1 MKGENQ
7 MDQSQSVLDCITVLY
22 DQLFDA
28 EKKIAKFILNNPKKV
43 VDMTVSELAEIS
55 DVSIASVSRFCRKV
69 GLKGFA
75 QLKISLAQELVVD
88 THKSGEISN
97 DISVDNIPQS
107 LQNILANKITEL
119 KQTVNL
125 INTDEFR
132 EILEGIRDAS
142 RVQVIAV
149 GNTIPV
155 AIDAAF
161 KFNELGIPTTAGTIW
176 ETQLSYSFTLG
187 KGDVLIAISNSGE
200 SDKVLEAVKIAN
212 NNKAMT
218 IGITNSPHSAIGEE
232 VQYHITTA
240 TREKLFLDEFC
251 FSRVSASTVIEIIFL
266 FLTEMIENSHKSMIK
281 CEEMFAVDKR

>member
-1 MKGENQ
+1 MN
-7 MDQSQSVLDCITVLY
+7 QSQSVLDCITILY

-43 VDMTVSELAEIS
+43 IDMTVSELAEIS

-75 QLKISLAQELVVD
+75 QLKISLAQELVD

-161 KFNELGIPTTAGTIW
+161 KLNELGIPTTAGTIW

-187 KGDVLIAISNSGE
+187 KGDVLVAISNSGE

>member
-7 MDQSQSVLDCITVLY
+7 MNQSQSVLDCITVLY

-75 QLKISLAQELVVD
+75 QLKISLAQELVD

-107 LQNILANKITEL
+107 LQNILANKVTEL

>member
-7 MDQSQSVLDCITVLY
+7 MNQSQSVLDCITVLY

-75 QLKISLAQELVVD
+75 QLKISLAQELVD

-176 ETQLSYSFTLG
+176 ETQLSHSFTLG

>member
-7 MDQSQSVLDCITVLY
+7 MNQSQSVLDCITVLY

-55 DVSIASVSRFCRKV
+55 DVSIASVSRFCRKM

-75 QLKISLAQELVVD
+75 QLKISLAQELVD

-97 DISVDNIPQS
+97 DISIDNIPQS

-132 EILEGIRDAS
+132 EILEGIRDSS

>member
-7 MDQSQSVLDCITVLY
+7 MNQSQSVLDCITVLY

-75 QLKISLAQELVVD
+75 QLKISLAQELVD
-88 THKSGEISN
+88 THKSGEVSN

-125 INTDEFR
+125 INTDEFK

-212 NNKAMT
+212 HNKAM
-218 IGITNSPHSAIGEE
+218 GITNSPHSAIGEE

>member
-7 MDQSQSVLDCITVLY
+7 MNQSQSVLDCITVLY

-75 QLKISLAQELVVD
+75 QLKISLAQELVD
-88 THKSGEISN
+88 THKSGEVSN

-125 INTDEFR
+125 INTDEFK

-200 SDKVLEAVKIAN
+200 SDKVLETVKIAN

-251 FSRVSASTVIEIIFL
+251 FSRVTASTVIEVIFL

>member
-1 MKGENQ
+1 MKGVCW
-7 MDQSQSVLDCITVLY
+7 MRSVLDNITVLY

-75 QLKISLAQELVVD
+75 QLKISLAQELAD
-88 THKSGEISN
+88 THGEGQISN
-97 DISVDNIPQS
+97 EILLDDIPQS

-119 KQTVNL
+119 KQTVNQ
-125 INTDEFR
+125 INTDEFG
-132 EILEGIRDAS
+132 EIIQYIQNAK
-142 RVQVIAV
+142 RVQVMAV

-176 ETQLSYSFTLG
+176 ETQLSYAYTLG
-187 KGDVLIAISNSGE
+187 EGDVLIAISNSGE
-200 SDKVLEAVKIAN
+200 SNKVLEAVEIGNSN
-212 NNKAMT
+212 NAIT
-218 IGITNSPHSAIGEE
+218 IGITNSPHSAIGEA
-232 VQYHITTA
+232 VRYHITTA

-266 FLTEMIENSHKSMIK
+266 FLTVAIENSHKSMIK

>member
-7 MDQSQSVLDCITVLY
+7 MNQSQSVLDCITVLY

-75 QLKISLAQELVVD
+75 QLKISLAQELVD
-88 THKSGEISN
+88 THKSGEVSN

-125 INTDEFR
+125 IDTDEFR
-132 EILEGIRDAS
+132 EILEGIRDSS

>member
-7 MDQSQSVLDCITVLY
+7 MNQSQSVLDCITVLY

-28 EKKIAKFILNNPKKV
+28 EKKIAKFILNNPKKI

-75 QLKISLAQELVVD
+75 QLKISLAQELVD

-132 EILEGIRDAS
+132 EILEGIRDSS

-212 NNKAMT
+212 HNKAMT

>member
-75 QLKISLAQELVVD
+75 QLKISLAQELVD
-88 THKSGEISN
+88 THKSGEVSN

-218 IGITNSPHSAIGEE
+218 IGITSPHSAIGEE

>member
-7 MDQSQSVLDCITVLY
+7 MNQSQSVLDCITVLY

-75 QLKISLAQELVVD
+75 QLKISLAQELVD

-132 EILEGIRDAS
+132 EILEGIRGSS

>member
-7 MDQSQSVLDCITVLY
+7 MNQSQSVLDCITVLY

-75 QLKISLAQELVVD
+75 QLKISLAQELVD

-132 EILEGIRDAS
+132 EILEGIRDSS

-212 NNKAMT
+212 HNKVMT

-281 CEEMFAVDKR
+281 CEEMFAGDKR

>member
-1 MKGENQ
+1 ME
-7 MDQSQSVLDCITVLY
+7 SVLDDITVLY

-28 EKKIAKFILNNPKKV
+28 EKKIAKYILNNPKEV
-43 VDMTVSELAEIS
+43 VDMTVSELAETS

-75 QLKISLAQELVVD
+75 QLKISLAQELVD
-88 THKSGEISN
+88 THKSGEVSNEISLE
-97 DISVDNIPQS
+97 DIPQS

-125 INTDEFR
+125 INTDEFK
-132 EILEGIRDAS
+132 EVLECIKDAS
-142 RVQVIAV
+142 RVQVVAV

-212 NNKAMT
+212 KNGAKT
-218 IGITNSPHSAIGEE
+218 LGITNSAHSAIGEE

-240 TREKLFLDEFC
+240 KREKLFLDEFC
-251 FSRVSASTVIEIIFL
+251 FSRVSAMTVIEIIFL
-266 FLTEMIENSHKSMIK
+266 FLTVMVENAHKSMIQ

>member
-7 MDQSQSVLDCITVLY
+7 MNQSQSVLDCITVLY
-22 DQLFDA
+22 DQLFDV

-75 QLKISLAQELVVD
+75 QLKISLAQELVD
-88 THKSGEISN
+88 THKSGEVSN

-132 EILEGIRDAS
+132 KILEGIRDSS

-212 NNKAMT
+212 HNKAMT

>member
-7 MDQSQSVLDCITVLY
+7 MNQSQSVLDCITVLY

-28 EKKIAKFILNNPKKV
+28 EKKIAKIILNNPKEV
-43 VDMTVSELAEIS
+43 MDMTVSELAEMS

-75 QLKISLAQELVVD
+75 QLKISLAQELVD
-88 THKSGEISN
+88 THKSGELSN

-125 INTDEFR
+125 IDTDEFR

>member
-7 MDQSQSVLDCITVLY
+7 MNQSQSVLDCINVLY

-75 QLKISLAQELVVD
+75 QLKISLAQELVD

-125 INTDEFR
+125 INTDEFK
-132 EILEGIRDAS
+132 EILEGIRDSS

>member
-7 MDQSQSVLDCITVLY
+7 MNQSQSVLDCITVLY

-28 EKKIAKFILNNPKKV
+28 EKKIAKIILNNPKEV
-43 VDMTVSELAEIS
+43 VDMTVSELAEMS

-75 QLKISLAQELVVD
+75 QLKISLAQELVD
-88 THKSGEISN
+88 THKSGEVSN

-149 GNTIPV
+149 GNTIPI

>member
-7 MDQSQSVLDCITVLY
+7 MNQSQSVLDCITVLY

-75 QLKISLAQELVVD
+75 QLKISLAQELVD

-232 VQYHITTA
+232 VKYHITTA

>member
-7 MDQSQSVLDCITVLY
+7 MNHSQSVLDCITVLY

-75 QLKISLAQELVVD
+75 QLKISLAQELVD
-88 THKSGEISN
+88 TNKSGEISN

-132 EILEGIRDAS
+132 EILEGIRDSS

>member
-1 MKGENQ
+1 MNH
-7 MDQSQSVLDCITVLY
+7 SQSVLDCITVLY

-75 QLKISLAQELVVD
+75 QLKISLAQELVD

-119 KQTVNL
+119 KQTVNH

-132 EILEGIRDAS
+132 KILEGIRDSS

-212 NNKAMT
+212 HNKAMT

>member
-7 MDQSQSVLDCITVLY
+7 MNQSQSVLDCITVLY

-28 EKKIAKFILNNPKKV
+28 EKKIAKFILNNPEKV

-75 QLKISLAQELVVD
+75 QLKISLAQELVD
-88 THKSGEISN
+88 THKSGEVTN

-212 NNKAMT
+212 HNKAMT

>member
-7 MDQSQSVLDCITVLY
+7 MNQSQSVLDCITVLY

-55 DVSIASVSRFCRKV
+55 DVPIASVSRFCRKV

-75 QLKISLAQELVVD
+75 QLKISLAQELVD

>member
-7 MDQSQSVLDCITVLY
+7 MNQSQSVLDCITVLY

-28 EKKIAKFILNNPKKV
+28 EKKIAKFILNNPNKV

-75 QLKISLAQELVVD
+75 QLKISLAQELVD
-88 THKSGEISN
+88 THKSGEVSN

-107 LQNILANKITEL
+107 LQNILANKVTEL

>member
-7 MDQSQSVLDCITVLY
+7 MNQSQSVLDCITVLY

-75 QLKISLAQELVVD
+75 QLKISLAQELVD
-88 THKSGEISN
+88 THKSGEVSN

-107 LQNILANKITEL
+107 LQNILANKVTEL

-240 TREKLFLDEFC
+240 TREKLFLDELC

>member
-7 MDQSQSVLDCITVLY
+7 MNQSQSVLDCITVLY

-75 QLKISLAQELVVD
+75 QLKISLAQELVD

-161 KFNELGIPTTAGTIW
+161 KFNELGIPTAAGTIW

-212 NNKAMT
+212 KNRAMT

>member
-7 MDQSQSVLDCITVLY
+7 MNQSQSVLDCITVLY

-75 QLKISLAQELVVD
+75 QLKISLAQELVD
-88 THKSGEISN
+88 THKSGEVSN

-125 INTDEFR
+125 IITDEFR

-251 FSRVSASTVIEIIFL
+251 FSRVSASTVIEVIFL

>member
-1 MKGENQ
+1 M
-7 MDQSQSVLDCITVLY
+7 SSVLDNITVLY

-28 EKKIAKFILNNPKKV
+28 EKKIAKYILNNPKEV
-43 VDMTVSELAEIS
+43 VDMTVSELAETS

-75 QLKISLAQELVVD
+75 HLKVSLAQELVD
-88 THKSGEISN
+88 THKGGEISN
-97 DISVDNIPQS
+97 EISLENIPQS
-107 LQNILANKITEL
+107 LQNILANKMTEL
-119 KQTVNL
+119 KQTVNQ
-125 INTDEFR
+125 IDTDEFKA
-132 EILEGIRDAS
+132 ILEGIRDAS
-142 RVQVIAV
+142 RVQVVAV

-212 NNKAMT
+212 KNGAMT
-218 IGITNSPHSAIGEE
+218 LGITNSAHSAIGEE

-240 TREKLFLDEFC
+240 TREKFFLDEFC
-251 FSRVSASTVIEIIFL
+251 FSRVSAMTVIEVIFL
-266 FLTEMIENSHKSMIK
+266 FLTVMVENAHKSMIQ

>member
-7 MDQSQSVLDCITVLY
+7 MNQSQSVLDCITVLY

-75 QLKISLAQELVVD
+75 QLKISLAQELVD

-161 KFNELGIPTTAGTIW
+161 KLNELGIPTTAGTIW

>member
-7 MDQSQSVLDCITVLY
+7 MNHSQSVLDCITVLY

-75 QLKISLAQELVVD
+75 QLKISLAQELVD
-88 THKSGEISN
+88 TNKSGEISN

-132 EILEGIRDAS
+132 EILEGIRDSS
-142 RVQVIAV
+142 RLQVIAV

>member
-7 MDQSQSVLDCITVLY
+7 MNQSQSVLDCITVLY

-75 QLKISLAQELVVD
+75 QLKISLAQELVD

-266 FLTEMIENSHKSMIK
+266 FLTEMIENSHKSMIR

>member
-7 MDQSQSVLDCITVLY
+7 MNQSQSVLDCITVLY

-75 QLKISLAQELVVD
+75 QLKISLAQELVD

-240 TREKLFLDEFC
+240 TREKLFFDEFC

>member
-7 MDQSQSVLDCITVLY
+7 MNQSQSVLDCITVLY

-75 QLKISLAQELVVD
+75 QLKISLAQELVD
-88 THKSGEISN
+88 THKSGEVSN

-107 LQNILANKITEL
+107 LQNILANKVTEL

-218 IGITNSPHSAIGEE
+218 IGITNSLHSAIGEE

>member
-7 MDQSQSVLDCITVLY
+7 MNQSQSVLDCITILY

-28 EKKIAKFILNNPKKV
+28 ERKIAKFILNNPKNV

-75 QLKISLAQELVVD
+75 QLKISLAQELVD

-119 KQTVNL
+119 KQTVNH

>member
-7 MDQSQSVLDCITVLY
+7 MNQSQSVLDCITVLY

-75 QLKISLAQELVVD
+75 QLKISLAQELVD

-107 LQNILANKITEL
+107 LQNILVNKITEL

>member
-7 MDQSQSVLDCITVLY
+7 MNQAQSVLDCITVLY

-28 EKKIAKFILNNPKKV
+28 EKKVAKFILNNPKKV

-75 QLKISLAQELVVD
+75 QLKISLAQELVD

-161 KFNELGIPTTAGTIW
+161 KFNELGVPTTAGTIW

>member
-7 MDQSQSVLDCITVLY
+7 MDQSQSVLDRITVLY

-28 EKKIAKFILNNPKKV
+28 EKKIAKFILNNPKEV

-75 QLKISLAQELVVD
+75 QLKISLAQELVES
-88 THKSGEISN
+88 HKSGEISN
-97 DISVDNIPQS
+97 DISVNNIPQS
-107 LQNILANKITEL
+107 LQNILAHKITEL
-119 KQTVNL
+119 KQTVNQ
-125 INTDEFR
+125 INTDAVR

-212 NNKAMT
+212 KNGAMT

>member
-7 MDQSQSVLDCITVLY
+7 MNQSQSVLDCITVLY

-75 QLKISLAQELVVD
+75 QLKISLAQELVD
-88 THKSGEISN
+88 THKSGEVSN

-132 EILEGIRDAS
+132 EILEGIRDSS

-187 KGDVLIAISNSGE
+187 KGDALIAISNSGE

-212 NNKAMT
+212 HNKVMT

>member
-7 MDQSQSVLDCITVLY
+7 MNQSQSVLDCITVLY

-75 QLKISLAQELVVD
+75 QLKISLAQELVD

-200 SDKVLEAVKIAN
+200 SDKVLEAVKITN